1 MKINKDT
8 KIEKIIQNYPKTIEV
23 FKKYD
28 FHCINCPA
36 ARLETIE
43 QGAMVH
49 NIDIDKL
56 IKELNKK
63 IM

>member
-1 MKINKDT
+1 MEINKDT
-8 KIEKIIQNYPKTIEV
+8 KIEKIIQSYPKAIKV
-23 FKKYD
+23 FEKYN

-49 NIDIDKL
+49 NIDIDEL
-56 IKELNKK
+56 IKELNKI